1 MTVDFLT
8 TFRIVLP
15 LFAVIAGGWGLSSW
29 FSVDEESI
37 TRILT
42 DFFMPL
48 LVFGSLYHSNI
59 ETGEMLNLLGTVIFI
74 IISLYA
80 VSLLY
85 SRIAKTEL
93 RSIALPV
100 IFMNSGYIGIPLMQ
114 LWGGN
119 EAMNIIIVFDQI
131 ETLFL
136 FTFGFFILGGGLNLR
151 GLRLSLLSPIL
162 WAVVLGLTA
171 NLLKLPLP
179 AVLLDTCTFAGTA
192 AAPLAAFVVGC
203 SLSSNKPIM
212 NIHVAWGIFLRMA
225 IGPMIGI
232 AAVVLFNLQ
241 GLTGTVVIVASA
253 LPSAVFSYVLPLRY
267 GTPSEEARSIVI
279 ISTVLSILIIPLAFS
294 LASFL

>member
-15 LFAVIAGGWGLSSW
+15 LFVVIAGGWCLSSW
-29 FSVDEESI
+29 FSIDEESI

-48 LVFGSLYHSNI
+48 LVFGSLYRSNI
-59 ETGEMLNLLGTVIFI
+59 EAGEMLNLLGTVIFI

-85 SRIAKTEL
+85 SRLAGTEL
-93 RSIALPV
+93 RRIALPV

-136 FTFGFFILGGGLNLR
+136 FTFGFFILGGGFNLR

-162 WAVVLGLTA
+162 WAVVLGFTA
-171 NLLKLPLP
+171 NLLKIPLP

-203 SLSSNKPIM
+203 SLSSKKPTV
-212 NIHVAWGIFLRMA
+212 NIHVVWGIFLRMA
-225 IGPMIGI
+225 IGPVIGI
-232 AAVVLFNLQ
+232 VAVMLFNLQ
-241 GLTGTVVIVASA
+241 GLTGTAVIVASA

-267 GTPSEEARSIVI
+267 GAPSEEARSIVI
-279 ISTVLSILIIPLAFS
+279 ISTILSILTIPLAFS
-294 LASFL
+294 LARFF